1 MTDRIDYKPGDTAY
15 IVHSA
20 LFVREVRVLRVSGD
34 MCTLR
39 FTDSEGGVRLRAS
52 RLYRTKEEAE
62 AAMEKKKE
70 ALRKLSGTNRKS
82 TAAALNEM
90 SRGPT
95 TGPGSSTGS
104 MTGRSIKSYSGGSA
118 EYCFSSLGSAFI

>member
-52 RLYRTKEEAE
+52 RLHRTKEEAE

-70 ALRKLSGTNRKS
+70 ALSKLS
-82 TAAALNEM
+82 
-90 SRGPT
+90 
-95 TGPGSSTGS
+95 
-104 MTGRSIKSYSGGSA
+104 
-118 EYCFSSLGSAFI
+118 